1 MTDVQ
6 EVLRTKEN
14 ELARVQ
20 REIEALRTVA
30 VLLSEPDDAEAVASN
45 ADPDPTGIQPEAPV
59 AQENTLQDELS
70 PDPAEGLFKSIP
82 PKVSRVRNWFG
93 RAAGQ

>member
-45 ADPDPTGIQPEAPV
+45 ADPDPAGVRNEAPV

-70 PDPAEGLFKSIP
+70 SDPAEGFLNSIS
-82 PKVSRVRNWFG
+82 PKRSRVRNWFG
-93 RAAGQ
+93 RAAGE